1 MFFSGSDELSNSL
14 SSIVNDERIRL
25 KLESDRFVAI
35 KIQSD
40 SPAYGQFAQ
49 LCKTNDDSV
58 NGSFSISCNRFADK
72 LVPVPSLFFIG
83 TNGVPLE
90 IVTGITKSVEEL
102 DAKIEN
108 VLKQFDS
115 TSASFIAGKRTIRR
129 FFQGLLA
136 NVMHRAGEQA
146 TAEVQS
152 TQSADPEVVCE
163 GGVCYKRPKE
173 NKPEEPKES
182 DASTSA
188 AAPAPASPELT
199 TEEKVLRAK
208 ELIEK
213 KRKAKE
219 EEEARV
225 Y

>member
-1 MFFSGSDELSNSL
+1 M
-14 SSIVNDERIRL
+14 
-25 KLESDRFVAI
+25 
-35 KIQSD
+35 
-40 SPAYGQFAQ
+40 
-49 LCKTNDDSV
+49 
-58 NGSFSISCNRFADK
+58 
-72 LVPVPSLFFIG
+72 
-83 TNGVPLE
+83 PLE
-90 IVTGITKSVEEL
+90 IVTGITKSAEEL

-108 VLKQFDS
+108 VLKQFNS
-115 TSASFIAGKRTIRR
+115 NSASFIAGKQNCRR
-129 FFQGLLA
+129 FFQGFLS

-146 TAEVQS
+146 SAEVQS
-152 TQSADPEVVCE
+152 THSADTEVVCE

-173 NKPEEPKES
+173 SKPEDLKES

-188 AAPAPASPELT
+188 EAPAPASPELS
-199 TEEKVLRAK
+199 TEEKVQRAK